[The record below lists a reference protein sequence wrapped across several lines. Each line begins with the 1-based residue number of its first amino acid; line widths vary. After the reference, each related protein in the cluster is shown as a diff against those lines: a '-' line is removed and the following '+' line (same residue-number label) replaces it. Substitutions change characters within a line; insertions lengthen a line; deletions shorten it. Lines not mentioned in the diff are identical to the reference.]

1 LPHVADGWNL
11 AAVGRRT
18 LGQPPAGGLAQR
30 PRSADGWVW
39 SWRVRTA
46 ARAESAEDL
55 LDGDG
60 LLRRTP
66 KMARLEAVLFVADGA
81 VSTRRLAQLATLA
94 EASEARELIDP
105 LNASYD
111 RSGSAFRIER
121 VATGYQMLTRPQYST
136 WLSKLH
142 QRQTEL
148 KLSPPAMET
157 LTVVAYRQPLTRADV
172 EAVRGVQCS
181 EMLKQLM
188 ERGLVRIAGED
199 DSLGRPYLY
208 ETTRKFL
215 ELFGLRNLTD
225 LPMAERLREAKPAA
239 SSEPVESEAEPA
251 TEELVEDEQLEE
263 EDELQDE
270 DLSDEENEED
280 EDWDEDD
287 EDGWDEED
295 DEDAQEAA

>member
-1 LPHVADGWNL
+1 V
-11 AAVGRRT
+11 
-18 LGQPPAGGLAQR
+18 
-30 PRSADGWVW
+30 
-39 SWRVRTA
+39 
-46 ARAESAEDL
+46 EDL
-55 LDGDG
+55 LDGEG

-66 KMARLEAVLFVADGA
+66 KMARLEAVLFVAEGA

-111 RSGSAFRIER
+111 QSGSAFRIER
-121 VATGYQMLTRPQYST
+121 VATGYQMLTRPQFST

-142 QRQTEL
+142 ERQTEL

-215 ELFGLRNLTD
+215 ELFGLRNLAD
-225 LPMAERLREAKPAA
+225 LPMAERLRQAKPA
-239 SSEPVESEAEPA
+239 EPAEPA
-251 TEELVEDEQLEE
+251 EPEADSETEDQALIDDELVEEV
-263 EDELQDE
+263 DEL
-270 DLSDEENEED
+270 ED

-287 EDGWDEED
+287 EDWEDEGDEEED
-295 DEDAQEAA
+295 DDDDDDHDDEDFEDELEGSQDDDAQEAA